1 MALRNLLTPVSQPRN
16 RGLTPAVA
24 TSLTGQDQAPTGK
37 RGDPPPN
44 SALTSFAASN
54 KDTEVDHVGR

>member
-16 RGLTPAVA
+16 RGLTHAVA
-24 TSLTGQDQAPTGK
+24 TSLTGQDQAPAGK
-37 RGDPPPN
+37 RGNPPPN
-44 SALTSFAASN
+44 PALTSVTASD